1 MKREEM
7 VPVTMDPATMWTLN
21 ADKRSVRLT
30 LPPLPVAGQARP
42 LFVALDFEAATVE
55 EMIDRLTVLRAEMLP
70 AVPKREINPVIRET
84 RLDGNHDPTGN
95 QPGRRKGRGDTSPDA
110 ERAVRRGVQRDHPR

>member
-21 ADKRSVRLT
+21 ADKKSVRLT
-30 LPPLPVAGQARP
+30 LPPLSLAGQARP

-55 EMIDRLTVLRAEMLP
+55 EMIDRLTALRAQMLP
-70 AVPKREINPVIRET
+70 ALPKPKSR
-84 RLDGNHDPTGN
+84 H
-95 QPGRRKGRGDTSPDA
+95 
-110 ERAVRRGVQRDHPR
+110 